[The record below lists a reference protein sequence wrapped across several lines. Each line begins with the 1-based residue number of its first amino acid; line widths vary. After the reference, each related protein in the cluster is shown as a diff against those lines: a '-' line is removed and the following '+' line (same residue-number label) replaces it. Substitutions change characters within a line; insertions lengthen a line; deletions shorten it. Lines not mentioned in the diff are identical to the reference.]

1 MIGCINKE
9 IMSKV
14 NDRIISDLKS
24 RQNLIDKR
32 YGEGSTKKLIELS
45 ESLSSLYDERR
56 KVVLNQDIS
65 KEERINR
72 LSDIKRR
79 ITEVVM

>member
-1 MIGCINKE
+1 
-9 IMSKV
+9 MSKV

-45 ESLSSLYDERR
+45 ERLSSLYDERR
-56 KVVLNQDIS
+56 KIICNQDIS
-65 KEERINR
+65 REGRINK
-72 LSDIKRR
+72 LSDNKKIIKE
-79 ITEVVM
+79 IIS

>member
-1 MIGCINKE
+1 
-9 IMSKV
+9 MSKF
-14 NDRIISDLKS
+14 NDRIIADLKS

-56 KVVLNQDIS
+56 KVVFNRNLSRED
-65 KEERINR
+65 RINR
-72 LSDIKRR
+72 LSDIKNR
-79 ITEVVM
+79 IKKIECEFS

>member
-1 MIGCINKE
+1 
-9 IMSKV
+9 MSKV
-14 NDRIISDLKS
+14 NDRIISNLKS

-56 KVVLNQDIS
+56 KVVLNRDLS

-72 LSDIKRR
+72 LSDIKNM
-79 ITEVVM
+79 IKEVVM

>member
-1 MIGCINKE
+1 
-9 IMSKV
+9 MSKV

-32 YGEGSTKKLIELS
+32 YGGGSTKKLIELS
-45 ESLSSLYDERR
+45 ESLSSLYNERR
-56 KVVLNQDIS
+56 KIVFNQDIS
-65 KEERINR
+65 KEERINK

-79 ITEVVM
+79 ISEVVM

>member
-1 MIGCINKE
+1 
-9 IMSKV
+9 MSKV

-32 YGEGSTKKLIELS
+32 YGKGSTKKLIELS

-56 KVVLNQDIS
+56 KVVFNRDLS
-65 KEERINR
+65 KEEKIKR
-72 LSDIKRR
+72 LSDIKNR
-79 ITEVVM
+79 IKKIEGEFS